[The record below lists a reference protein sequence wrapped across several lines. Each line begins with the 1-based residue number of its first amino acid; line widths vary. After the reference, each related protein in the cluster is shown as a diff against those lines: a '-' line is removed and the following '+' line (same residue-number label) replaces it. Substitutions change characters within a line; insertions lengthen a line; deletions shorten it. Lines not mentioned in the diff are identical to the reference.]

1 MSFTMK
7 TSIAILALML
17 FANELGY
24 AQTETDTKAIIQTLD
39 SWNKGWAQNNALLA
53 IQDYAEDVD
62 WTNAFGDRFKS
73 RKELKKG
80 LEYIFSL
87 DFVMAGDSGEN
98 EYEDVTFLT
107 PDVALLRSKLVRRG
121 QKTASGKIMPDR
133 HNHHLRV
140 LKRVNGQWKIVSHLI
155 SQSHKKSMIQNKK

>member
-1 MSFTMK
+1 MK
-7 TSIAILALML
+7 NSIAIFALML
-17 FANELGY
+17 FVHQSGF
-24 AQTETDTKAIIQTLD
+24 AQTETDTKAIKQTLD

-53 IQDYAEDVD
+53 IQDYSEDVD

-98 EYEDVTFLT
+98 EFEDVTFLT

-121 QKTASGKIMPDR
+121 QKTRSGEVMPDR
-133 HNHHLRV
+133 HAHHLRV
-140 LKRVNGQWKIVSHLI
+140 LKRVDGQWKIVSHLI
-155 SQSHKKSMIQNKK
+155 SQSHEKSMTRNKK